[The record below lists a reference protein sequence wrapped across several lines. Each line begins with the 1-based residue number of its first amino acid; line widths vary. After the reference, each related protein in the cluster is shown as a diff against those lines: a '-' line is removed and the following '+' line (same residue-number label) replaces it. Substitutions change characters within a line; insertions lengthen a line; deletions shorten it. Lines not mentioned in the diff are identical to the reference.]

1 MSWMMDEVTSAS
13 ELVYWLM
20 YAGMSIADRRRRKKK
35 NKKRE
40 RQRSK
45 VRQKD

>member
-1 MSWMMDEVTSAS
+1 MSWMMDEVTSAP

-20 YAGMSIADRRRRKKK
+20 YAGMSIADRRRRKK